1 MRFLD
6 LAQHQKKKTYCHI
19 NNITL
24 ASNNELSETEIENRT
39 CYYFDKITNI
49 KDFVFH
55 TAVGNVVIDINS
67 IFILNI

>member
-1 MRFLD
+1 M
-6 LAQHQKKKTYCHI
+6 
-19 NNITL
+19 TL

-55 TAVGNVVIDINS
+55 TAVDNVVMMYCCLLIS
-67 IFILNI
+67 TVFLF